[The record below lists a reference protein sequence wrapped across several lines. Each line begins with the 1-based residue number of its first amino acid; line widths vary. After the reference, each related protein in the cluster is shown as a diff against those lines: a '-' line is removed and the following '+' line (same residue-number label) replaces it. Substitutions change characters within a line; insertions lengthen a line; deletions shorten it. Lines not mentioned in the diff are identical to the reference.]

1 MSLAESVDQAVA
13 AMEWLSPADAGAIEL
28 AKSYAATI
36 DLALESGDAQTVTKA
51 LYLGPHLLNALAA
64 LGGSPAG
71 RKLLDVK
78 GEARGKL
85 ASVRDLRDRPAPSK
99 KRAASK

>member
-1 MSLAESVDQAVA
+1 
-13 AMEWLSPADAGAIEL
+13 
-28 AKSYAATI
+28 
-36 DLALESGDAQTVTKA
+36 LALEHGDPQTVTKA

-99 KRAASK
+99 KRAAAK